1 MTEALA
7 FILPLSHRH
16 LFLCLWA
23 SHQDLSPG
31 CTFSLFLNHLS
42 VYKWASHEDL
52 SSRCTLLCSQTIC
65 LCTSEH
71 LTRTCHLAVHSP
83 LIPNHLC
90 TSEHLIRTCHLAVHS
105 PLIPNHL
112 CTSEHLITTC
122 HLAVHSP
129 LIQNHLCTSEHLTR
143 TCHPAV
149 HSCSQTICVQV
160 NTSLGLV
167 TWLYTPL
174 FPNHLPVCIQLGA
187 QQDFPPTCTLLYS
200 PTIFSS
206 VYKRGYHSHRD
217 LPCCMRAPCFPAAR
231 ASRTSQS

>member
-90 TSEHLIRTCHLAVHS
+90 TSEHLI
-105 PLIPNHL
+105 
-112 CTSEHLITTC
+112 TTC

-143 TCHPAV
+143 TCHLAV
-149 HSCSQTICVQV
+149 HSSVPQPSACLHTTGCST
-160 NTSLGLV
+160 GLP
-167 TWLYTPL
+167 THLYTPL
-174 FPNHLPVCIQLGA
+174 FPNHFLFCVQEGIPQ
-187 QQDFPPTCTLLYS
+187 S
-200 PTIFSS
+200 PGSAMLHESS
-206 VYKRGYHSHRD
+206 L
-217 LPCCMRAPCFPAAR
+217 LPCCK
-231 ASRTSQS
+231 SL

>member
-1 MTEALA
+1 MLLPRSRALAFSYVTEVTEALA

-65 LCTSEH
+65 LGTSEH

-90 TSEHLIRTCHLAVHS
+90 TSEHLI
-105 PLIPNHL
+105 
-112 CTSEHLITTC
+112 
-122 HLAVHSP
+122 
-129 LIQNHLCTSEHLTR
+129 R

>member
-1 MTEALA
+1 MLLPRSRALAFSYVTEVTEALA

-90 TSEHLIRTCHLAVHS
+90 TSEHITRTCHLAVHS
-105 PLIPNHL
+105 SVPQPSACLH
-112 CTSEHLITTC
+112 TTG
-122 HLAVHSP
+122 
-129 LIQNHLCTSEHLTR
+129 
-143 TCHPAV
+143 
-149 HSCSQTICVQV
+149 CST
-160 NTSLGLV
+160 GLP
-167 TWLYTPL
+167 THLYTPL
-174 FPNHLPVCIQLGA
+174 FPNHFLFCVQEGIPQ
-187 QQDFPPTCTLLYS
+187 S
-200 PTIFSS
+200 PGSAMLHESS
-206 VYKRGYHSHRD
+206 L
-217 LPCCMRAPCFPAAR
+217 LPCCK
-231 ASRTSQS
+231 SL